1 MFPALGNMHFKNA
14 WMGVGR
20 DDPTQARGAN
30 STPSGTFLCPWPLAC
45 FVAWATPA
53 AVSQW
58 GHQASGTNVL

>member
-1 MFPALGNMHFKNA
+1 MFPALGNMHSKNA

-20 DDPTQARGAN
+20 EDPTQAHRSN
-30 STPSGTFLCPWPLAC
+30 STPNGTFLCPRPLAC
-45 FVAWATPA
+45 FAAWATPA